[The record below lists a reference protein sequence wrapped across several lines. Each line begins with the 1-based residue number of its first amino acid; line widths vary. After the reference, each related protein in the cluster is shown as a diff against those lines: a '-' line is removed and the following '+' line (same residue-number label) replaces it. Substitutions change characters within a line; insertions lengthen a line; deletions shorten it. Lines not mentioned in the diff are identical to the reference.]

1 MAAAARPPCSSRSP
15 RPAVFPVSHAWRPL
29 AAVPAAAGT
38 AAAAAASATASATVT
53 ARVVMRL
60 LTVIPIGGGNGT
72 GSHLA
77 SAANDTVK
85 YSAKIFPIV
94 TRETLFPT
102 FLSCH
107 GDPGRIQ

>member
-1 MAAAARPPCSSRSP
+1 MGITVSNRITTRAVTVALAVALAAA
-15 RPAVFPVSHAWRPL
+15 

-38 AAAAAASATASATVT
+38 AAAAASATASATVT

-94 TRETLFPT
+94 TRETRFPT